1 MKIIFVFISLWGLSI
16 ALLGEVKA
24 MASLY
29 KSEQDSLN
37 NTEEYENF
45 RYVYDF
51 EEGAE
56 EKIFVDKSNIYDM
69 PDIKS
74 RKIDV
79 LNMGQ
84 TVMVTKA
91 IDAVSYDKDSLY
103 SANWYKVEY
112 RKDNQLK
119 SGYIW
124 GANLCIGYR
133 RHKNIDFL
141 IGAEGVISVDDNKVI
156 DMRIIAIANDK
167 VISQYK
173 FMTSGES
180 LGAVY
185 FHIYDNRGVGGV
197 DNIVYAGISGAAC
210 GLGKVS
216 YYLLW
221 SNNNFIDL
229 PAIYSVGEEGYY
241 EESVY
246 IFPKDKG
253 GVEDKIIM
261 QYKSMETDEKGNE
274 SYNEKKTVYILD
286 NGKITERK

>member
-1 MKIIFVFISLWGLSI
+1 MRITIVFIILLGLSI
-16 ALLGEVKA
+16 SLSAEVKEITA
-24 MASLY
+24 IY
-29 KSEQDSLN
+29 EYGQDSLN
-37 NTEEYENF
+37 NTEEYETF

-56 EKIFVDKSNIYDM
+56 EKIFVDKSSIYDM

-74 RKIDV
+74 HKIDV

-84 TVMVTKA
+84 TVIVTKA

-124 GANLCIGYR
+124 GANLCIGYK

-141 IGAEGVISVDDNKVI
+141 IGAEGVIYSDDSKVI
-156 DMRIIAIANDK
+156 DMRIIAIDNDK

-173 FMTSGES
+173 FITVGES

-185 FHIYDNRGVGGV
+185 FHIYDNKGVRGV
-197 DNIVYAGISGAAC
+197 DNIVYAAISGAAC

-221 SNNNFIDL
+221 SNNSFIDL

-246 IFPKDKG
+246 IFPRDEG

-261 QYKSMETDEKGNE
+261 HYKSMETDEKGNE

-286 NGKITERK
+286 NGKITEGK